1 MLIRHREPLSRPLR
15 TKGIVS
21 KREPP
26 YVHPLSPCCQN
37 QCAGPVGAGKV
48 LCPGRYPSPVNTKD
62 LAEAI
67 TSKTTLSETDVIAAL
82 LAIRHEVEIG
92 LQEGKSI
99 DLLDLC
105 IIYPTLQSKGVDAP
119 GDFRARKHI
128 VRAGVRIRPKKSLI
142 ARLANSRFVRRK

>member
-1 MLIRHREPLSRPLR
+1 MSILYHLVAKINA
-15 TKGIVS
+15 
-21 KREPP
+21 
-26 YVHPLSPCCQN
+26 QD
-37 QCAGPVGAGKV
+37 
-48 LCPGRYPSPVNTKD
+48 PSAPAKYYAQADTRRRLTTKD

-82 LAIRHEVEIG
+82 MAIHHEVEIG

-142 ARLANSRFVRRK
+142 ARLANCRFVRRK